1 FRATGTLTVTPA
13 QFGEWIRPVFR
24 GHRCSDAETLATIAQ
39 TYRDSGVL
47 VDPHTAVGLAATAAC
62 ATPDEPVV
70 TLATAHPAKFAA
82 AVEEATGVRPELPPH
97 LADLMSR
104 RERTRDLPN
113 DLAAVEQFVA
123 SVSATR

>member
-1 FRATGTLTVTPA
+1 
-13 QFGEWIRPVFR
+13 
-24 GHRCSDAETLATIAQ
+24 
-39 TYRDSGVL
+39 
-47 VDPHTAVGLAATAAC
+47 VGLAATAAC

>member
-1 FRATGTLTVTPA
+1 
-13 QFGEWIRPVFR
+13 
-24 GHRCSDAETLATIAQ
+24 
-39 TYRDSGVL
+39 
-47 VDPHTAVGLAATAAC
+47 
-62 ATPDEPVV
+62 
-70 TLATAHPAKFAA
+70 
-82 AVEEATGVRPELPPH
+82 VRPELPPH